1 MKSLFASLLALIFI
15 TGSIVSNDPTLDQLC
30 LNPAYAHMHSN
41 ACAGAVN
48 PSNYN
53 RHTNN

>member
-1 MKSLFASLLALIFI
+1 MKSLFASLLALVFV

-30 LNPAYAHMHSN
+30 LNPAYQHAHKT
-41 ACAGAVN
+41 ACENAVN

-53 RHTNN
+53 RHTNG